1 MTDQVQMFERPT
13 KIVVGFSGG
22 VTSAWCAGW
31 ALRNYPREDV
41 VLLWHD
47 TKEEHPDTYRF
58 LREMAAALDMPI
70 TERSDGRSVTE
81 LFRDEG
87 FLGNNQNAMC
97 SRILK
102 VEQGDKYIAE
112 LRAQGFEVVKVLGY
126 TVREWQRMQRAQA
139 RAEKH
144 GYGVLFPVA
153 TGRVSKQETADWV
166 RAQGVQPSAMYCWA
180 EHANCIGCV
189 KGGMAYWLAV
199 AQHAPDVF
207 AQRVALE
214 DEFGHGILRGGGREH
229 HLLKDLVQIGLKRTV
244 NPRESIDIG
253 ACECGD

>member
-1 MTDQVQMFERPT
+1 MVDLVPEITPNT

-31 ALRNYPREDV
+31 ALRKYSREDV

-58 LREMAAALDMPI
+58 LHEMAAALDMPI

-87 FLGNNQNAMC
+87 FLGNNQNSMC
-97 SRILK
+97 SRTLK
-102 VEQGDKYIAE
+102 AEQFERYAQE
-112 LRAQGFEVVKVLGY
+112 LRGQGFGVLKVLGY
-126 TVREWQRMQRAQA
+126 SAREWQRMQRAIA
-139 RAEKH
+139 RAEQG
-144 GYGVLFPVA
+144 GYQVAFPVA
-153 TGRVSKQETADWV
+153 AEGVSKQETADWCL
-166 RAQGVQPSAMYCWA
+166 AQGVRPSAMYCWA
-180 EHANCIGCV
+180 EHANCVGCV
-189 KGGMAYWLAV
+189 KGGRAYWLAV

-207 AQRVALE
+207 EQRAALE
-214 DEFGHGILRGGGREH
+214 EEFGHTIIRGGGREAVS
-229 HLLKDLVQIGLKRTV
+229 LRELVQIGLRRKV
-244 NPRESIDIG
+244 NPREAIDIG

>member
-1 MTDQVQMFERPT
+1 MSHRR
-13 KIVVGFSGG
+13 IVVGFSGG

-31 ALRNYPREDV
+31 ALRTYPCSEV

-70 TERSDGRSVTE
+70 TERSDGRSVTQ

-87 FLGNNQNAMC
+87 YLGNNQNAMC

-102 VEQGDKYIAE
+102 QEPGKRFIRE
-112 LRAQGFEVVKVLGY
+112 LLDGGATEIVKVIGFSAKEPRRVANEAGKGLNQGY
-126 TVREWQRMQRAQA
+126 RPRFPMIETGTTKQQA
-139 RAEKH
+139 
-144 GYGVLFPVA
+144 
-153 TGRVSKQETADWV
+153 TDWV
-166 RAQGVQPSAMYCWA
+166 LSMGVKPSAMYCWA
-180 EHANCIGCV
+180 EHANCVGCV

-199 AQHAPDVF
+199 AKHAPDVY

-214 DEFGHGILRGGGREH
+214 EEFGHGILRGGDREH
-229 HLLKDLVQIGLKRTV
+229 HLLKDLVQITLKREV
-244 NPRESIDIG
+244 NFKETIDIG